1 MRFFRSV
8 LWPCIGVVG
17 LAGCG
22 GAADQSGP
30 VVRIYN
36 WSDYIAEEVITAF
49 EGETGIDVVYD
60 VFDSN
65 EVLEAKLLS
74 GASGYDIVVPTSDFL
89 GRQIL
94 AGVFQRLDRQ
104 KLSNYANLDPDLM
117 RLMTSYDPGN
127 QYAVPYLWGTT
138 GLGYNVDEVTARLG
152 DQPVDSVEILFNPDY
167 LARLAD
173 CGVAL
178 VDAPSEIFPAVLNY
192 LGYDPNIQ
200 DPELYRGVARDV
212 LLAIRP
218 YILYFHSSQYINDL
232 ANGDIC
238 LVFGWSGDILQAKA
252 RAEEADNGV
261 NIRYVIPREGALLW
275 VDTLAIPVGAANV
288 DNAHLFIDYLLRP
301 GVIAAITN
309 YVRYANGN
317 AASLPFVDTEVLE
330 DPGIY
335 PPPAVRARLFANKVT
350 PPRLDRVATRVW
362 TQVKTGR

>member
-1 MRFFRSV
+1 MRHLIAITWLV
-8 LWPCIGVVG
+8 
-17 LAGCG
+17 AGCAGLG
-22 GAADQSGP
+22 GCGDTSTTAGP
-30 VVRIYN
+30 VVRVYN
-36 WSDYIAEEVITAF
+36 WSDYIAEETVADF
-49 EGETGIDVVYD
+49 ERETGIDVVYD

-94 AGVFQRLDRQ
+94 AGVFQPLDRD
-104 KLSNYANLDPDLM
+104 KLRNYVNLDPGLM
-117 RLMTSYDPGN
+117 ELMASYDPEN
-127 QYAVPYLWGTT
+127 RYAVPYLWGTT
-138 GLGYNVDEVTARLG
+138 GIGYNVDMVAERLG
-152 DQPVDSVEILFNPDY
+152 DLPIDSIGIFFDPQY

-173 CGVAL
+173 CGVAVL
-178 VDAPSEIFPAVLNY
+178 DAPSELFPAVLNY

-200 DPELYRGVARDV
+200 DPELYKTVARDA

-238 LVFGWSGDILQAKA
+238 FVFGWSGDVLQAKA
-252 RAEEADNGV
+252 RAQEAQNGV
-261 NIRYVIPREGALLW
+261 RIEYVIPREGALLW
-275 VDTLAIPVGAANV
+275 VDTLAIPVGALNV
-288 DNAHLFIDYLLRP
+288 DNAHRFIDYLMRP
-301 GVIAAITN
+301 EVIAEISN
-309 YVRYANGN
+309 YVQYANGN
-317 AASLPFVDTEVLE
+317 AASLRLLDPAVRD

-335 PPPAVRARLFANKVT
+335 PPPEVRAKLFPNKVT

>member
-1 MRFFRSV
+1 M
-8 LWPCIGVVG
+8 IAG
-17 LAGCG
+17 LGGCG
-22 GAADQSGP
+22 ETSRATGP
-30 VVRIYN
+30 VVRVYN
-36 WSDYIAEEVITAF
+36 WSDYIADDTVAAF
-49 EGETGIDVVYD
+49 ERETGIDVVYD

-94 AGVFQRLDRQ
+94 AGVFQALDRD
-104 KLSNYANLDPDLM
+104 KLPNYVNLDAGLM
-117 RLMTSYDPGN
+117 ELMASYDPGN
-127 QYAVPYLWGTT
+127 QYSVPYLWGTT
-138 GLGYNVDEVTARLG
+138 GIGYNVEMVAERLG
-152 DQPVDSVEILFNPDY
+152 DVPVDSIDIFFNPEY

-173 CGVAL
+173 CGVAVL
-178 VDAPSEIFPAVLNY
+178 DAPSELFPAVLNY

-200 DPELYRGVARDV
+200 DPELYKTVARDA

-238 LVFGWSGDILQAKA
+238 FVFGWSGDILQAKA
-252 RAEEADNGV
+252 RAEEARNGV
-261 NIRYVIPREGALLW
+261 NIEYVIPREGALLW
-275 VDTLAIPVGAANV
+275 VDTLAIPVGARNV
-288 DNAHLFIDYLLRP
+288 DNAHRFIDYLLRP
-301 GVIAAITN
+301 AVIAEISN
-309 YVRYANGN
+309 YVQYANGN
-317 AASLPFVDTEVLE
+317 TASLPLLDAAVRD

-335 PPPAVRARLFANKVT
+335 PPPEVRAKLFPNKVT